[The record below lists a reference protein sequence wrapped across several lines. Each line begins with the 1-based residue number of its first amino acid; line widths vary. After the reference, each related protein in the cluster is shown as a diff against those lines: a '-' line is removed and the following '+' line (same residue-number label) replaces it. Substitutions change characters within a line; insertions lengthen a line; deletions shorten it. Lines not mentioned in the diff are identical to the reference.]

1 MNFENV
7 KPRLEIAIEKANN
20 TKENQE
26 VLFIY
31 NELLTKD
38 SMNPIFEFLFSQGI
52 DFATR
57 HDEYRFVVIIFPKI
71 K

>member
-1 MNFENV
+1 MIFENA
-7 KPRLEIAIEKANN
+7 KPRMERVIEKANN

-26 VLFIY
+26 VTFIY
-31 NELLTKD
+31 NELMTKD
-38 SMNPIFEFLFSQGI
+38 SANPIFEFLFSQGI

-57 HDEYRFVVIIFPKI
+57 HGEYRFVVIIFPKS